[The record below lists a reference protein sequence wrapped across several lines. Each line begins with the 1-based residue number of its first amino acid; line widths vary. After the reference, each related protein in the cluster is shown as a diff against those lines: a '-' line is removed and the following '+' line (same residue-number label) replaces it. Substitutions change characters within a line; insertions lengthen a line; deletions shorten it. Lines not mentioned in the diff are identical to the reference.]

1 MKKKK
6 VAIDARFVL
15 RKQRGM
21 PLYTFMLCKLI
32 PKILYQHQ
40 FVLFINKGFEHN
52 DSAEKYQVRLDE
64 ICKLDNVEIVNADAD
79 SNTNFLFFTLSISRI
94 LPLKKCFRSL
104 CSI

>member
-40 FVLFINKGFEHN
+40 FVLFINKGLKVIKKNVVFENNYWKISGAH
-52 DSAEKYQVRLDE
+52 DGYTIKFG
-64 ICKLDNVEIVNADAD
+64 
-79 SNTNFLFFTLSISRI
+79 TNYERSIEFYPEQMKFI
-94 LPLKKCFRSL
+94 G
-104 CSI
+104 

>member
-52 DSAEKYQVRLDE
+52 DSAEKYQDTRPNSFV
-64 ICKLDNVEIVNADAD
+64 
-79 SNTNFLFFTLSISRI
+79 I
-94 LPLKKCFRSL
+94 LPLWRMDANLFS
-104 CSI
+104 S